1 MNKTM
6 LRIVVTTLLLVV
18 AVVVERN
25 FSLPVWQLL
34 LVYIVPYLLISYD
47 ILAETAEDIAHG
59 EPFSED
65 LLMTVATM
73 GALLIGFLPQAETQ
87 FPEAVFIMLLFQIGE
102 MFEDYA
108 EDKNR
113 QSISHLMNIRPDFAT
128 VVRNGVEQTVAP
140 ELVAVGELVVI
151 KAGEKVPMDGV
162 VERGASS
169 LNTVALTGESLPRD
183 VVVGDEVLSGSI
195 NLSGTLTVRVA
206 KAYADSTVSKILNLV
221 ENAQEQKSKSETFIT
236 RFARIYTPVVVSAA
250 VVVAFVPPLLS
261 GHFST
266 TFATWL
272 YRALMFLIV
281 SCPCALVVSVP
292 LAFFGGIGKASRH
305 GILVKGSNYM
315 DVLSRLDTVVFDKTG
330 TLTHGRFE
338 VVSVHP
344 NDVSADE
351 LLHLASHV
359 EHYSTHPIAM
369 SLKNA
374 FTRECATCTVSDT
387 EEVAG
392 QGIRATVNGNTVCVG
407 NVRMMAALGVEC
419 AGGHHHGTAVHVS
432 INGRYAGYVVVSD
445 KVKDDAAPALAEL
458 KQLGVRRTVMLT
470 GDHSTVANA
479 VARQLSIDEWHSEQ
493 LPADKVEYLQQCIA
507 SRKDSKYVAFVGD
520 GINDAPVLALADVGI
535 AMGALGSDA
544 AIEAADVVVMDD
556 NLGKIP
562 MVMCIARQ
570 TVRIA
575 TQNVWFAITVK
586 LLVLMLAFWG
596 VAYLWMAVLADVGV
610 TVLAVLNAMRLLKK

>member
-1 MNKTM
+1 M

-113 QSISHLMNIRPDFAT
+113 QSISHLMNIRPDSAT
-128 VVRNGVEQTVAP
+128 VLRNGVEQTVAP

-344 NDVSADE
+344 NEVSADE

-374 FTRECATCTVSDT
+374 FTRECASCTVSDT

-470 GDHSTVANA
+470 GDHSTVAYA

-562 MVMCIARQ
+562 MVMGIARQ

>member
-1 MNKTM
+1 M

>member
-1 MNKTM
+1 M

-128 VVRNGVEQTVAP
+128 VVRNGVEQIVAP

-344 NDVSADE
+344 NEVSADE

-374 FTRECATCTVSDT
+374 FTRECASCTVSDT

-562 MVMCIARQ
+562 MVMGIARQ

-596 VAYLWMAVLADVGV
+596 VANLWMAVLADVGV

>member
-1 MNKTM
+1 M

-113 QSISHLMNIRPDFAT
+113 QSISHLMNIRPDSAT
-128 VVRNGVEQTVAP
+128 VLRNGVEQTVAP

-344 NDVSADE
+344 NEVSADE

-374 FTRECATCTVSDT
+374 FTRECASCTVSDI

-470 GDHSTVANA
+470 GDHSTVAYA

-562 MVMCIARQ
+562 MVMGIARQ

>member
-1 MNKTM
+1 M

-113 QSISHLMNIRPDFAT
+113 QSISHLMNIRPDSAT

-470 GDHSTVANA
+470 GDHSTVAYA

-562 MVMCIARQ
+562 MVMGIARQ